1 MVSATASHVTGC
13 AFFAFS
19 AQGLNMKSRLYA
31 SQTFYDFVN
40 NARISTRVMLHPSQM
55 TFLCRQRP
63 LLEGLRGSTRFLPSL
78 AATRP
83 VHISKKHSSSTCKKQ
98 AQTAQDENLPAHKL
112 SPIQREFWTSR
123 STWRRAGI
131 NTLQCLI
138 GCSIGDF
145 SALWML
151 QTYSPDLGMGT
162 IMAVSSMY
170 IHFALSL
177 LTYLE

>member
-1 MVSATASHVTGC
+1 
-13 AFFAFS
+13 
-19 AQGLNMKSRLYA
+19 
-31 SQTFYDFVN
+31 
-40 NARISTRVMLHPSQM
+40 MLHPSQM
-55 TFLCRQRP
+55 SFLCRQRP
-63 LLEGLRGSTRFLPSL
+63 LLKGLRASTRFLPSL
-78 AATRP
+78 AVTRP

-98 AQTAQDENLPAHKL
+98 AQTAQDDNLPAHKL

-131 NTLQCLI
+131 NTLRCLI

-151 QTYSPDLGMGT
+151 QTYFPDLGMGT
-162 IMAVSSMY
+162 IMAASSMY

-177 LTYLE
+177 FTYLEWTALSHVATALTPNSGLRHHNVHHTGDGPPPSRPW